1 VKFSIGALAIGALL
15 VGGASRAEA
24 LPLTPADT
32 TCTTNTTSN
41 LNASAL
47 YTLLDGCFD
56 VTAATTPLLYK
67 QNSGTGGTEEGTFAS
82 SYSTSFIG
90 TTGDWSGATITYGSG
105 AAAYCTECYLV
116 VKDGNHN
123 PAQYFFDISGWNG
136 TETINLTGFW
146 PTGGGSISHVSIHG
160 ITGEPP
166 DEDPPSS
173 VPEPTSFLLISAG
186 FGMAAL
192 RLRKN
197 TKQ

>member
-1 VKFSIGALAIGALL
+1 MKGRVRGAGTGCASKESTGTRQYGLNGVTVKFSIGALAIGALL

-105 AAAYCTECYLV
+105 AAAYCTE
-116 VKDGNHN
+116 
-123 PAQYFFDISGWNG
+123 
-136 TETINLTGFW
+136 
-146 PTGGGSISHVSIHG
+146 
-160 ITGEPP
+160 
-166 DEDPPSS
+166 
-173 VPEPTSFLLISAG
+173 
-186 FGMAAL
+186 
-192 RLRKN
+192 
-197 TKQ
+197 